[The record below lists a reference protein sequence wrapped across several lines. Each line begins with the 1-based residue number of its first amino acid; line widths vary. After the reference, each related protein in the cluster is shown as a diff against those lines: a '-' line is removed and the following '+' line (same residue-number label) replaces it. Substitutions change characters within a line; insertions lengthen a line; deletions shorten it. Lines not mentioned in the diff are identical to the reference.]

1 MAAGSLVDSKLEASK
16 QLASTL
22 VQRGAPLLAAFW
34 DFHEDIDRWT
44 LVLVPASPAEKR
56 LLVKHAT
63 DLLIE
68 PPYRSVFSISDSL
81 VDGQQIDR
89 ARALGGYIRY
99 EPYVGRRFDTTFT
112 DGQFF
117 ESVVPVYFKP
127 ELLTRLA
134 VAS

>member
-1 MAAGSLVDSKLEASK
+1 MAAEALVDSKFEASK
-16 QLASTL
+16 QLASAL

-34 DFHEDIDRWT
+34 DFHEDVDRWT
-44 LVLVPASPAEKR
+44 LVLVPTSPQEQGR
-56 LLVKHAT
+56 LIKQAT

-68 PPYRSVFSISDSL
+68 PPYRSIFSISDSL
-81 VDGQQIDR
+81 VDSHQIDR
-89 ARALGGYIRY
+89 ARALGAYIRY
-99 EPYVGRRFDTTFT
+99 EPYVGRRFDMTFT
-112 DGQFF
+112 NGEFF

>member
-1 MAAGSLVDSKLEASK
+1 MAAESLVDSKFDASK
-16 QLASTL
+16 QLADAL

-44 LVLVPASPAEKR
+44 LVLVPTSPDDERQLIKQATN
-56 LLVKHAT
+56 LLV
-63 DLLIE
+63 E
-68 PPYRSVFSISDSL
+68 PPYRSIFSVSDPL
-81 VDGQQIDR
+81 VDSHQIDR
-89 ARALGGYIRY
+89 ARALGAYIRY
-99 EPYVGRRFDTTFT
+99 EPYIGRRFDTTFT

-117 ESVVPVYFKP
+117 ESVVPVYFRS